1 MARGPEARLYQRV
14 KENLPRAAITR
25 LESKVGLGIPDC
37 LIALEKECWVM
48 VELKVVKSGKKVK
61 LSPHQIAFQLK
72 HASMGMLTY
81 ILVHHQKTGTTRPA
95 DGRLLLYHGSQAEEL
110 FRLGIDATP
119 LDSWRLDAVL
129 WDVLRYRLLCG
140 ENGEI

>member
-1 MARGPEARLYQRV
+1 MAKGPESRLYQRL

-37 LIALEKECWVM
+37 LIALEKDCWVM
-48 VELKVVKSGKKVK
+48 LELKVVNTGKKVK

-72 HASMGMLTY
+72 HASLGMPTF

-95 DGRLLLYHGSQAEEL
+95 DGRLLLYHGAQAEEVY
-110 FRLGIDATP
+110 RLGIDAKP

-140 ENGEI
+140 DDTNI